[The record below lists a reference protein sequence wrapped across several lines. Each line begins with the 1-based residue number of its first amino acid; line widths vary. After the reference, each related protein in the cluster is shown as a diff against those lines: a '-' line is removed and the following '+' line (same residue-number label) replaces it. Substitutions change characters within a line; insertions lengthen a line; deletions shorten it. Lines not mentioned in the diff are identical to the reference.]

1 MSVQIDN
8 ENKIEEVKAV
18 IAEEQKNENV
28 SYSIEIEDQLT
39 NEKHSTI
46 MTVLK
51 DSLNRTFQS

>member
-1 MSVQIDN
+1 
-8 ENKIEEVKAV
+8 V